1 MEQLRYLPVKKRHS
15 ESGDVQARCLRAEG
29 HAVDIWPPPPFHR
42 HTLAIATRLRKSAWD
57 SQMQISAG
65 SNASDSS
72 LSNHSLWFPLSS
84 PLHNPS
90 LSRKLRLCSSGCLC
104 GPRWAT
110 GNTRTGGHSKHSHH
124 HPMPRRWSSRLVL
137 CWLIQ
142 LRCWDREK
150 TVQRT
155 SKVRRRQ
162 VSRSHH
168 HPKESKILLSWKL
181 GQKGTGLQEHL
192 ETSLR

>member
-1 MEQLRYLPVKKRHS
+1 MEKIKLQFTFFIQPLCGTAPLPTSKKKKARWIRRRAGTLPACWRACRWHLASSPISQTHTGYRHQAQEVSLRQPNADFSR
-15 ESGDVQARCLRAEG
+15 QQCL
-29 HAVDIWPPPPFHR
+29 
-42 HTLAIATRLRKSAWD
+42 
-57 SQMQISAG
+57 
-65 SNASDSS
+65 SDSS

-90 LSRKLRLCSSGCLC
+90 LSWKLRLCSSGCLC

-124 HPMPRRWSSRLVL
+124 HPTPWRSSSRLVL
-137 CWLIQ
+137 CWLMQ

-155 SKVRRRQ
+155 SKVTRRQ
-162 VSRSHH
+162 VSCS
-168 HPKESKILLSWKL
+168 LFL
-181 GQKGTGLQEHL
+181 GN
-192 ETSLR
+192 

>member
-1 MEQLRYLPVKKRHS
+1 MERIKLQFTFFIQPLCGTAPLPTSKKKALWLRRRAGMLPACWRACRWHLASSPISQTHTGYRH
-15 ESGDVQARCLRAEG
+15 QAQEVSLRQPNADFSRQQCL
-29 HAVDIWPPPPFHR
+29 
-42 HTLAIATRLRKSAWD
+42 
-57 SQMQISAG
+57 
-65 SNASDSS
+65 SDSS

-90 LSRKLRLCSSGCLC
+90 LSWKLRLCSSGCLC

-124 HPMPRRWSSRLVL
+124 HPTPWRSSSRLVL
-137 CWLIQ
+137 CWLMQ

-155 SKVRRRQ
+155 SKVTRRQ
-162 VSRSHH
+162 VSCS
-168 HPKESKILLSWKL
+168 LFL
-181 GQKGTGLQEHL
+181 GN
-192 ETSLR
+192 